1 MLWNKARRVRDG
13 TCQRH
18 GKNPGQRPSPGTTWP
33 TLEQRRRPCS
43 TWHPRR
49 CFGTKR
55 VVQALPQ
62 DPKTTVKP
70 PRQAQPGLRTPPS

>member
-1 MLWNKARRVRDG
+1 MA
-13 TCQRH
+13 
-18 GKNPGQRPSPGTTWP
+18 PS
-33 TLEQRRRPCS
+33 
-43 TWHPRR
+43 R

-62 DPKTTVKP
+62 DPKTTVQPPRQP